1 MSSRNSV
8 AGHVSLLKAVDA
20 KVLIADAKSRKTAE
34 AVLQEIQI
42 TLVDVVNPED
52 IATDIDLSQSTIK
65 VEPASQDVFE
75 QVPLYLHSSGTSG
88 HPKPIPQT
96 HEHIVTDTIAVRTN
110 ISYVGAPVYAPLPL
124 YHVRSSSL
132 SSNKQLNLSP
142 QRELVSIAS
151 PAGLWEQVTFPPL
164 FTPSYL

>member
-1 MSSRNSV
+1 MCSSKFPCIYTAAVHQVSSLRNNYPKGVISF
-8 AGHVSLLKAVDA
+8 
-20 KVLIADAKSRKTAE
+20 
-34 AVLQEIQI
+34 
-42 TLVDVVNPED
+42 P
-52 IATDIDLSQSTIK
+52 
-65 VEPASQDVFE
+65 
-75 QVPLYLHSSGTSG
+75 SG